1 MADDM
6 RIAFEAIARK
16 LAGMHD
22 GDILREGVRALAHAL
37 MEAEVET
44 HVGAAPHERTAT
56 RTGQRNGYRE
66 RAWDTRVGT
75 IDLRVPRVRDGSY
88 APSLL
93 EPRRRAE
100 QALASVIQ
108 PGVRRRGLDAPGRQ
122 PGARPR
128 DGWHQSQ
135 PAQPAQLG
143 EPHLPGA

>member
-1 MADDM
+1 MADGM
-6 RIAFEAIARK
+6 RIALEAIARK

-22 GDILREGVRALAHAL
+22 GDILREGVRMLAHAL

-44 HVGAAPHERTAT
+44 HVGASPHERTAT

-93 EPRRRAE
+93 EPRRRAT
-100 QALASVIQ
+100 
-108 PGVRRRGLDAPGRQ
+108 GVRRRGLDAPGRR

-128 DGWHQSQ
+128 DGRHQS
-135 PAQPAQLG
+135 QPAQLG

>member
-6 RIAFEAIARK
+6 RIALEAIARK

-22 GDILREGVRALAHAL
+22 GDILREGVRMLAHAL

-100 QALASVIQ
+100 QALASVVGSV
-108 PGVRRRGLDAPGRQ
+108 PGSV
-122 PGARPR
+122 
-128 DGWHQSQ
+128 
-135 PAQPAQLG
+135 
-143 EPHLPGA
+143 